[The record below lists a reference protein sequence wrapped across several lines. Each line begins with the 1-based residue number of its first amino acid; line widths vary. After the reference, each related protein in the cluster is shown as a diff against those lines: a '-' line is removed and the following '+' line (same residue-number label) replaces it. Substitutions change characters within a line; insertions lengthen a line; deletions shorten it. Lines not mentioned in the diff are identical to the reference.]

1 MNNKYIKC
9 PYCEEEIDSESIR
22 CEYCD
27 ELIKNDYK
35 IVSNIIIN
43 NYFHI
48 LWLDISSDQKQIS
61 KRAKDILKYLAIW
74 ETPEFDNDFDFTK
87 DYRNEIYVKW
97 ALDNL
102 SKPKEKLINT
112 FFWFDIESDE
122 DKKIFTLI
130 NNNEFDK
137 VIELAKKS
145 WNKKNLALIYSIN
158 LLEPNITI
166 NYKELVEESVKLY
179 KDISEDDKFWK
190 MFEKKYFLYD
200 DLSTNKELIS
210 ELRKEL
216 WKYLSNLYYDI
227 SSKIWD
233 DTVLKVFHK
242 YFKNSQWNKTNE
254 EVEKIYLELNRFA
267 WELKEMNISDDG
279 IFDDDEKNNIK
290 KIHKNIILLLKKL
303 EDLWLYDD
311 SKTLLVRDIVTDAF
325 RTIMLDL
332 NNELNEEWEALK
344 ILNYALDIVGTDWLK
359 HKINED
365 YKTITANI
373 KLKPVIQLL
382 DIEDFSWASKKIDEL
397 ENEDLN
403 NEDKRFIKNL
413 KKRAILWRLWKWF
426 IEGKKFFEK
435 EKYIDS
441 WNYFIAVKNLAEKN
455 IELYDWIN
463 LEQFNI
469 FLDLVNNYLN
479 KIDKWEKSAKDVFD
493 YIDEIRSKTLEN
505 LSENDW
511 YFFMFYIDSIIYW
524 YLSKAIPNTKKTNWW
539 SWWWW
544 FIFIWIII
552 LISIFNDD
560 NSSSNNYDS
569 NSNYNSTNY
578 DYSLGDYR
586 CGSYSYKRAW
596 ELMPIDPWFQI
607 MIDELTKLESEY
619 KNIYV
624 DEYSQISIDN
634 YNRKIDNYNRKFD
647 SYELARTNYNNKID
661 IYNKYLEDNCTKK

>member
-9 PYCEEEIDSESIR
+9 PYCEEEIDSESMR

-158 LLEPNITI
+158 LLEPSIKV

-200 DLSTNKELIS
+200 DLSTNKELIL

-227 SSKIWD
+227 SAKIWD

-279 IFDDDEKNNIK
+279 IFDDDEKKNIK
-290 KIHKNIILLLKKL
+290 KIHKNILSLLKKL
-303 EDLWLYDD
+303 KDLWLYDD
-311 SKTLLVRDIVTDAF
+311 SKTLLVRDIVAESF
-325 RTIMLDL
+325 RIIMLDL
-332 NNELNEEWEALK
+332 NNELSEEDEALNV
-344 ILNYALDIVGTDWLK
+344 LNYAIDIVWTEGLK
-359 HKINED
+359 HKIKEE

-373 KLKPVIQLL
+373 KLKPVLQLL
-382 DIEDFSWASKKIDEL
+382 DDEDFLWASKKIEEL
-397 ENEDLN
+397 ENEELN
-403 NEDKRFIKNL
+403 KEDEQIFKNL
-413 KKRAILWRLWKWF
+413 KKRAVFWRLWKWF
-426 IEGKKFFEK
+426 IDWKELFEK
-435 EKYIDS
+435 ENYINARKYF
-441 WNYFIAVKNLAEKN
+441 NKVEKLAEKN
-455 IELYDWIN
+455 IDLFEWIN
-463 LEQFNI
+463 PEWLINI
-469 FLDLVNNYLN
+469 VKEIKEYLVKVEKWKLDFQEVI
-479 KIDKWEKSAKDVFD
+479 K
-493 YIDEIRSKTLEN
+493 YIDELRWSILEK
-505 LSENDW
+505 LSEEDS
-511 YFFMFYIDSIIYW
+511 YFFIFYFDSLTYW
-524 YLSKAIPNTKKTNWW
+524 YISEVNAWNTKSDTCYFCWEEKAMKDKYVPVNMFKITKNFDILIYSSKKFRKTEVQVPICEQCNEVREKN
-539 SWWWW
+539 SWWAWRAFFLSLIW
-544 FIFIWIII
+544 AVIFIYLWWEEMFLVWAILWIVAFFVMKKIFKHENTARII
-552 LISIFNDD
+552 NNDP
-560 NSSSNNYDS
+560 NNYEII
-569 NSNYNSTNY
+569 
-578 DYSLGDYR
+578 
-586 CGSYSYKRAW
+586 K
-596 ELMPIDPWFQI
+596 EMQ
-607 MIDELTKLESEY
+607 SEWW
-619 KNIYV
+619 
-624 DEYSQISIDN
+624 
-634 YNRKIDNYNRKFD
+634 KIWDWPQ
-647 SYELARTNYNNKID
+647 
-661 IYNKYLEDNCTKK
+661 